1 MDAHTILFDTVVV
14 LGAAVIVLYLT
25 HRLRLPSVVGLVG
38 TGVLI
43 GPSGLGV
50 IHDRHDVELLAEI
63 GVVLLLFVIGLELSL
78 DKLKELLRPFLL
90 GGSVQALV
98 STVLA
103 AGLGLAMG
111 LSPRSALFLG
121 LVAIPSS
128 TAILLKVYAERR
140 ESEAPHGRVA
150 LAILLFQDVLIV
162 PIIVL
167 TPVLAGGGDKSTTEL
182 LMEFALVLVLIVGVF
197 LLALWLV
204 PRLLHALMATRSREL
219 GVLAA
224 LGLCLAM
231 AWGTFELGFSLALG
245 AFLAGLV
252 VSESEYGLQAMA
264 DVAPFRDVFAS
275 LFFAS
280 VGMLID
286 LELLAGDLHRVLLL
300 ALFLIA
306 AKGISAALATR
317 LLGYPARVIVLAGL
331 GLAQIGEFAFVILEE
346 GRRHGLLAEDTFQ
359 LLLASSVLT
368 MVLAPSMVQAAP
380 SVAQRILG
388 ERGKPPKDELEA
400 KLSGHV
406 IVVGFGTAGKLLVR
420 VLQETRIRHVVIEMN
435 AESVRRAKKDGVS
448 ILFGDASR
456 PEVLEH
462 ASLEN
467 ARMVVFV
474 ISDLDALHRGVAMTR
489 HLAPGVPVLV
499 RTRKVDEIEP
509 LRELGAEEVVAEEF
523 ETAIEI
529 FTRVLRRLHVPRNVV
544 RAQTR
549 LLRGEGYQM
558 LRAESLTKEASKAVL
573 RALEEGAVDVFQ
585 VAQGQ
590 AAVGRTLRDLD
601 LRRQTGASVLA
612 LVRNDESYPNPA
624 PDMELCP
631 GDALVL
637 MGGHAE
643 VDAAFREMGR
653 PPDEP
658 TEESAETSAEG

>member
-1 MDAHTILFDTVVV
+1 MDAHTILYDMVVV
-14 LGAAVIVLYLT
+14 LAAAVTVLFVT

-43 GPSGLGV
+43 GPSGLGI
-50 IHDRHDVELLAEI
+50 IHDRQDVELLAEI
-63 GVVLLLFVIGLELSL
+63 GVVLLLFVIALEMSL
-78 DKLKELLRPFLL
+78 DKLRELRRPFLL

-98 STVLA
+98 ATVLA
-103 AGLGLAMG
+103 AALGLAMG

-140 ESEAPHGRVA
+140 EIDAPHGRVA

-167 TPVLAGGGDKSTTEL
+167 TPVLAGADGKSTQEL
-182 LMEFALVLVLIVGVF
+182 LARFGIVLVVILAVF

-219 GVLAA
+219 SVLAA

-231 AWGTFELGFSLALG
+231 AWGTFEMGFSLALG

-286 LELLAGDLHRVLLL
+286 LDVLAGDLHRVLTL
-300 ALFLIA
+300 ALLLIL
-306 AKGISAALATR
+306 AKGASVALATR
-317 LLGYPARVIVLAGL
+317 LLGFPARIIVLAGI
-331 GLAQIGEFAFVILEE
+331 GMAQIGEFAFVILEE

-359 LLLASSVLT
+359 LLLASAVLT
-368 MVLAPSMVQAAP
+368 MVLAPGMVQVAP
-380 SVAQRILG
+380 AVAMRILG
-388 ERGKPPKDELEA
+388 ERGKPPRDESA
-400 KLSGHV
+400 ARLSGHV
-406 IVVGFGTAGKLLVR
+406 IVVGYGTAGKLLVR
-420 VLQETRIRHVVIEMN
+420 VLQETRIRHLVIEAS
-435 AESVRRAKKDGVS
+435 AESVRRAKNDGVS

-462 ASLEN
+462 AALEH
-467 ARMVVFV
+467 ARMVVFA
-474 ISDLDALHRGVAMTR
+474 ISDHDALHRGVAMAR

-499 RTRKVDEIEP
+499 RTRRVDEIEP
-509 LRELGAEEVVAEEF
+509 LRELGADEVVAEEF

-558 LRAESLTKEASKAVL
+558 MRAESVKAEASAAVL
-573 RALEEGAVDVFQ
+573 RALEAGAVDVFQ
-585 VAQGQ
+585 VAPGQ
-590 AAVGRTLRDLD
+590 AAVGQTLRDLD
-601 LRRQTGASVLA
+601 LRRRTGASVLA
-612 LVRNDESYPNPA
+612 LVRDEDPYPNPA
-624 PDMELCP
+624 PDMELRA

-643 VDAAFREMGR
+643 VDSAFREMGR
-653 PPDEP
+653 PPAGEPQDES
-658 TEESAETSAEG
+658 T